1 MRLYYEVAKRSFARQ
16 GAYRAANLAG
26 FATNVFFGIMRN
38 YLFIALY
45 ASAGAAVQAGWTLDD
60 AITFV
65 WVAQAIIMPV
75 YIWGWWE
82 IALTIRS
89 GDVIADLSKPFDYY
103 SFWLA
108 QDAGRAV
115 FHTLFRL
122 LPTLA
127 VGVLLFDAALPDD
140 PLRWLAFFLSGVLA
154 IWISFGLRFLS
165 NISTFWFLDYR
176 GVGLLLMFMN
186 SFFAGLLVPL
196 NYWPDWARP
205 IAEALP
211 FAGMIQVPVEIYL
224 GKATGTDLIA
234 ALLFQA
240 MWGTGLMVANRLV
253 LNMAVRKV
261 IVQGG

>member
-1 MRLYYEVAKRSFARQ
+1 VRLYYEVAKRSFARQ
-16 GAYRAANLAG
+16 GVYRSANFAG
-26 FATNVFFGIMRN
+26 LATNSFFGIMRT

-65 WVAQAIIMPV
+65 WVAQALIMPIF
-75 YIWGWWE
+75 IWGWWE

-89 GDVIADLSKPFDYY
+89 GDVVSDLSKPFDYY

-108 QDAGRAV
+108 QDAGRAI
-115 FHTLFRL
+115 FHVLFRAI
-122 LPTLA
+122 PTLA
-127 VGVLLFDAALPDD
+127 VGVLLFDARLLDD
-140 PLRWLAFFLSGVLA
+140 PLRWLAFLLSGALA

-211 FAGMIQVPVEIYL
+211 FAGMIQAPVDVYL
-224 GKATGTDLIA
+224 GKATGMEL
-234 ALLFQA
+234 LGLFLFQFT
-240 MWGTGLMVANRLV
+240 WGAGLMLANRLV
-253 LNMAVRKV
+253 LGLAVRKV